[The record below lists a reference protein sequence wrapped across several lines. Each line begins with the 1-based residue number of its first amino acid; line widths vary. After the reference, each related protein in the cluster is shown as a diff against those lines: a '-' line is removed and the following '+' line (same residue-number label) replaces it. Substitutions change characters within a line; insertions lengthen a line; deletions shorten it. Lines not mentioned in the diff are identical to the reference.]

1 MFESSL
7 EADAEADAEAV
18 SDALADEAGALADA
32 AADVVAA
39 GGAEDVELDP
49 ELHAASA
56 RQLTVAVTARSG
68 LMERIFTGAGLLK
81 IDSYRLARKCTIFG
95 AVCGG
100 ALPGQRNG

>member
-7 EADAEADAEAV
+7 EAAAEAVAEAV
-18 SDALADEAGALADA
+18 SDALAGAAVVLAGA

-56 RQLTVAVTARSG
+56 RQLTVAVTARNG
-68 LMERIFTGAGLLK
+68 LMERMFMGDRPPEDRFIAG
-81 IDSYRLARKCTIFG
+81 
-95 AVCGG
+95 
-100 ALPGQRNG
+100 GQA